1 MQLGTDVMLRR
12 LRADARGAALIEFAI
27 CLPVL
32 LLLYM
37 GGVGFSDLMAC
48 NRKVTTASRTLVDLV
63 ARTMSPTIVY
73 NDPPSANAKSYLSG
87 SAVILAPYKLDSA
100 VEQISLLRICDA
112 THAYVVWTQAQTQNT
127 DGSAVTP
134 ATSDHTAGTLPAN
147 QAQAANTVVSLPAS
161 MVTATMVPTSP
172 DGSNVC
178 GNLAPGTSS
187 KKQVG
192 TVGGW
197 LYMAKISYDF
207 TPPVSYFLIKSQKLT
222 RVIYMTPRLY

>member
-1 MQLGTDVMLRR
+1 MQFGADVVLTR
-12 LRADARGAALIEFAI
+12 LRDEASGAALVEFAI

-37 GGVGFSDLMAC
+37 GGVGFSDLMSC

-73 NDPPSANAKSYLSG
+73 NDPQSANAKSYLSG
-87 SAVILAPYKLDSA
+87 SAVMLAPYRLDAA
-100 VEQISLLRICDA
+100 VEQISLLRICDSS
-112 THAYVVWTQAQTQNT
+112 HAYVVWTQAQTQSA
-127 DGSAVTP
+127 DGSVVTP
-134 ATSDHTAGTLPAN
+134 ASSEQTAGTLPAS
-147 QAQAANTVVSLPAS
+147 QPQSPDTVVSIPAN
-161 MVTATMVPTSP
+161 MVTSTMVPTSP

-178 GNLAPGTSS
+178 GNLAPGTSN

-197 LYMAKISYDF
+197 LYMAKVSYDF
-207 TPPVSYFLIKSQKLT
+207 TPSVSYVTVKAQKLT
-222 RVIYMTPRLY
+222 HTIYMTPRLY

>member
-1 MQLGTDVMLRR
+1 MQFGADVVLTR
-12 LRADARGAALIEFAI
+12 LCRDARGAALIEFAI

-37 GGVGFSDLMAC
+37 GGVGYSDLVSC
-48 NRKVTTASRTLVDLV
+48 NRKVATASRTLVDLV

-73 NDPPSANAKSYLSG
+73 NDPQSANAKSYLSG
-87 SAVILAPYKLDSA
+87 SAVILAPYKLDAA

-112 THAYVVWTQAQTQNT
+112 THAYVVWTQAQTQNA
-127 DGSAVTP
+127 DGSTVTP
-134 ATSDHTAGTLPAN
+134 TASEHTAGTLPAN
-147 QAQAANTVVSLPAS
+147 EAQSPATVVSIPAS

-178 GNLAPGTSS
+178 GNLAPGTSNR
-187 KKQVG
+187 KQVG

-197 LYMAKISYDF
+197 LYMAKVSYDF
-207 TPPVSYFLIKSQKLT
+207 TPSVSYVTVRAQKLT
-222 RVIYMTPRLY
+222 HTIYMTPRLY